1 MKPLLMTGGIFVL
14 IATSALGQT
23 LPASSTPPLAAK
35 AAEPG
40 IAKPVETSTKS
51 GSALEFKA
59 ADEKEVLPPPAPPV
73 IPAVRNAPQ
82 GRRYRAAVSQPP
94 PSPAPT
100 GPRIVEAASG
110 PAIIPDS
117 SAPPGRS
124 STPSVAPLQAS
135 LKPRP
140 YIIGPLDVLEIRVWN
155 DQKLS
160 GMQDVA
166 TDGTISMQLV
176 GILNANGL
184 TVAELTVALKEKL
197 SAVIIEPEVSVQV
210 VRINSKKYSIH
221 GGCARQ
227 GEFPLIGEVTILDA
241 FANCGGFKDFAN
253 LKGIYVLRGSQR
265 IKFNYRDVI
274 RGKHMEQNIQLE
286 NGDRIV
292 IPE

>member
-1 MKPLLMTGGIFVL
+1 M
-14 IATSALGQT
+14 
-23 LPASSTPPLAAK
+23 
-35 AAEPG
+35 
-40 IAKPVETSTKS
+40 
-51 GSALEFKA
+51 
-59 ADEKEVLPPPAPPV
+59 
-73 IPAVRNAPQ
+73 
-82 GRRYRAAVSQPP
+82 
-94 PSPAPT
+94 
-100 GPRIVEAASG
+100 
-110 PAIIPDS
+110 
-117 SAPPGRS
+117 
-124 STPSVAPLQAS
+124 QAS